1 MKKYKILKTIS
12 GVKPGDLHATL
23 FEKDSE
29 HHIDD
34 DLASQLY
41 DQGAV
46 DLIEDGQADEIEDKS
61 DEKSKGAA
69 PANKNRGAAPSNK
82 NKVAE

>member
-1 MKKYKILKTIS
+1 MKKYKILNTVS
-12 GVKPGDLHATL
+12 GVKPGDLHPTV

-41 DQGAV
+41 DQGAI
-46 DLIEDGQADEIEDKS
+46 DLIEDAQADETDDKS
-61 DEKSKGAA
+61 EEKSKGAA
-69 PANKNRGAAPSNK
+69 PSNKNRGAAPSNK
-82 NKVAE
+82 AKVAE